1 VGDAGCEPDDA
12 GVNTLRNLRERWRY
26 LAWFDVK
33 RARLW
38 QGVICVGVVAV
49 MGVILGLLMWSL

>member
-1 VGDAGCEPDDA
+1 MS
-12 GVNTLRNLRERWRY
+12 NWWRH

-38 QGVICVGVVAV
+38 QGVICTGVVLAFVLIVAAV
-49 MGVILGLLMWSL
+49 FADIP

>member
-1 VGDAGCEPDDA
+1 MI
-12 GVNTLRNLRERWRY
+12 RRWRY

-38 QGVICVGVVAV
+38 QGVICAGVVLAFALIV
-49 MGVILGLLMWSL
+49 GAILAAALSLSRIPQLRCR

>member
-1 VGDAGCEPDDA
+1 M
-12 GVNTLRNLRERWRY
+12 RWRY

-38 QGVICVGVVAV
+38 QGVFVALVVVAAV
-49 MGVILGLLMWSL
+49 AVATVVVAAL